1 MNNNLRN
8 TFYWLKRFVF
18 DTILKRYT
26 NVDIQIS
33 DKGRK
38 KIIEHCIENELSLS
52 QFVEYSLKKTIK
64 DKKRLLNEK

>member
-8 TFYWLKRFVF
+8 LLYWLKRFVF

-26 NVDIQIS
+26 NIDIQVS
-33 DKGRK
+33 DKDRK

-52 QFVEYSLKKTIK
+52 QFIECSLKAQIK
-64 DKKRLLNEK
+64 NKKELLNEK